1 MVPFNLQ
8 LELGGKLTTLSAEQ
22 LDQLADE
29 TGFMRYLVRSFNYSG
44 VIYVNI
50 EDEPLPPEEGVG
62 FNLDEAFA
70 LEDAKTIAQAIREY
84 NNSRKLNFDQMH
96 FDF

>member
-8 LELGGKLTTLSAEQ
+8 LELGGRLTTVSAEQ

-29 TGFMRYLVRSFNYSG
+29 TGFMRYQVRTFNHRA
-44 VIYVNI
+44 VVCVNI
-50 EDEPLPPEEGVG
+50 EDVPLSPEDVTGYGEDDVFTPEEIKV
-62 FNLDEAFA
+62 
-70 LEDAKTIAQAIREY
+70 IAGAIREY
-84 NNSRKLNFDQMH
+84 CSSRKLNFDQMH

>member
-8 LELGGKLTTLSAEQ
+8 LELGGRLTTLSAEQ

-29 TGFMRYLVRSFNYSG
+29 AGFMRYQVRTFNHRS
-44 VIYVNI
+44 VVCVNI
-50 EDEPLPPEEGVG
+50 EDEPLSPEEVIGYGEEEV
-62 FNLDEAFA
+62 FTIAEI
-70 LEDAKTIAQAIREY
+70 KTIAAAIREY